1 MKNSFKNT
9 IFGLFLALCCIFA
22 LSTSSFKGVY
32 VNATEGENE
41 EVVEEEK
48 EQENTEENTEEQ
60 EKEEEKTEEEKQETE
75 ENTENET
82 TENETTEDET
92 ENTEDDEEIETEEQ
106 ELGFIEENWKVLVA
120 SLLGTFGGVGGL
132 LVFVLKAIKSSN
144 SVIGK
149 LKEKETEDSDK
160 QEKLTKL
167 SNELTEAESKLNKA
181 ISQLKEYETKF
192 ENKMEELYD
201 LSKEELLAMH
211 KEFEV
216 LLKSIKLM
224 VNNDENLVKKGIAE
238 LINKTI
244 NEKE

>member
-22 LSTSSFKGVY
+22 LSASSFKGVY

-48 EQENTEENTEEQ
+48 EQENTEENTE
-60 EKEEEKTEEEKQETE
+60 KTE
-75 ENTENET
+75 ENTENTEDTENKEDET

-132 LVFVLKAIKSSN
+132 LVFILKAIKSSN

-149 LKEKETEDSDK
+149 LKERETEDSDK

-167 SNELTEAESKLNKA
+167 SNELTEAESKLNNA

-201 LSKEELLAMH
+201 LSKEELLTMH